1 MVLANRFAC
10 ATDILKAIPHEGVSK
25 YTIYRRIREGTDF
38 DNYWAAK
45 KPFINERNRQRRV
58 AWCELMRPT
67 PPHEWMNVLWSDESP
82 FVLRYCR
89 KKRVWRTH
97 NERYSPQCTV
107 GTVKHDEKIMVW
119 GCFCGYGVGRLYLV
133 EGILEQNQYIRIL
146 EEQML
151 PSGREHFGDRY
162 WIFQHDNDPP
172 KHTARR
178 VKAFMLERGIH
189 LLPYWPAQ
197 SPDLNP
203 IENLWSILDHNV
215 RDRRPQSKAELFR
228 VLQDGWNALDRDLL
242 RRLVDSMPR
251 RIQAVLDNNGWP
263 TKY

>member
-1 MVLANRFAC
+1 MYQTGRKRKTDARFDRAVCRMVLANRFAC

-25 YTIYRRIREGTDF
+25 YTIY
-38 DNYWAAK
+38 
-45 KPFINERNRQRRV
+45 
-58 AWCELMRPT
+58 
-67 PPHEWMNVLWSDESP
+67 
-82 FVLRYCR
+82 
-89 KKRVWRTH
+89 
-97 NERYSPQCTV
+97 
-107 GTVKHDEKIMVW
+107 
-119 GCFCGYGVGRLYLV
+119 
-133 EGILEQNQYIRIL
+133 
-146 EEQML
+146 
-151 PSGREHFGDRY
+151 
-162 WIFQHDNDPP
+162 
-172 KHTARR
+172 RR